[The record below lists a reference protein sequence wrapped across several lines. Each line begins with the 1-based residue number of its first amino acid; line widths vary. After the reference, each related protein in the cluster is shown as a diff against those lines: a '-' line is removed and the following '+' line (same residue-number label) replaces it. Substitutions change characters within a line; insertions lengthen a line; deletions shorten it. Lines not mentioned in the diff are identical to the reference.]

1 MVIKKKKNP
10 DLFSEVEEP
19 IQRENPVAEHVFS
32 VSEYIEVLNVGLK
45 QEVRLVGE
53 VTKAN
58 QYPSGHVYFTVKDA
72 KKDAVMDCVI
82 WKFNYLQCGV
92 KLEAGMEVILTGHP
106 QVYAPTGRFSFVA
119 RLVEL
124 KGEGALKKAYDDL
137 KKRLAEEGLFAPE
150 RKRAI
155 PTLPRRIGVVT
166 SKEGAVIHDFIN
178 NLGKFGYEVNLIDS
192 RVEGQQAVGSL
203 LEAVRAF
210 KGRDIEVLVIIRG
223 GGSLESLQAFNN
235 EMLVRELAAFPVP
248 VIAGIGH
255 DQDVPLVAL
264 MADAMTSTPT
274 AAAHLLNKS
283 WEDAYSRVR
292 QFASVL
298 TRVDDRIRRIR
309 ADLDLA
315 LHAVIDNT
323 NEMFV
328 RAKER
333 LAYAEKAII
342 LHNPE
347 RQLALGYS
355 IARKH
360 GKVIR
365 SIEGIVEGD
374 EISIQFGDG
383 EAETRVESKNS

>member
-10 DLFSEVEEP
+10 DLFSETETA
-19 IQRENPVAEHVFS
+19 RHENPIAEHVFS

-53 VTKAN
+53 VTKAS
-58 QYPSGHVYFTVKDA
+58 QYPSGHVYFTVKDG

-92 KLEAGMEVILTGHP
+92 KLEAGMEVVLTGHP

-137 KKRLAEEGLFAPE
+137 KKLLAEEGVFASE

-178 NLGKFGYEVNLIDS
+178 NLGKFGYEVRLIDS

-203 LEAVRAF
+203 LEAIRAF
-210 KGRDIEVLVIIRG
+210 KKEDIEVLVIIRG

-235 EMLVRELAAFPVP
+235 EMLVRELASFPVP

-255 DQDVPLVAL
+255 DQDVPLAAL
-264 MADAMTSTPT
+264 AADAMASTPT
-274 AAAHLLNKS
+274 ATAHLLNRS
-283 WEDAYSRVR
+283 WEDAYARVR

-298 TRVDDRIRRIR
+298 SRVDDRIRRIR

-315 LHAVIDNT
+315 LTTVVNRT
-323 NEMFV
+323 QEMFV

-333 LAYAEKAII
+333 LAYAEKAIV

-365 SIEGIVEGD
+365 SIEGILKGD

-383 EAETRVESKNS
+383 EADALVKSKK